1 MHRKCRSRS
10 LTKHDGHPTG
20 GRAFDQFSVSRRSV
34 LKGIGGAAAVGVG
47 SGFLSRRALSAGTL
61 NYMCWEGYD
70 SPELIKPFEEE
81 HDVTVAF
88 DLIIDSPGA
97 FAKIAAGGHRDF
109 DLASLD
115 SPWIVR
121 MGPAGVCEFLD
132 PDDFKEEFDSFY
144 PEFQHPF
151 SPLTYDGKITG
162 LPTRWGWVAAPINLD
177 YSTVEEWR
185 SYDPCFDPKNRD
197 RIGLM
202 DWGDWPIMPMVLHAG
217 INPYRELDQAEL
229 NEVRKVFRALFKNTR
244 ALFADLTLARKAL
257 LDGSVKTLIGTGT
270 YATNAIRRDGYK
282 QVLSVVPEPRDG
294 LNQGVLWI
302 EGTAIIREPSEPEL
316 AKKLI
321 KHMATP
327 EGAYHLSWPAGGQPS
342 NPTPVKA
349 AEALYSDEQKDA
361 MQMDY
366 MWEAFAKCEIHDVA
380 PNIDEMLVIWQEEL
394 ASAG

>member
-1 MHRKCRSRS
+1 MHHNSQYHN
-10 LTKHDGHPTG
+10 LPKHNQLQIDG
-20 GRAFDQFSVSRRSV
+20 RDLDRFSVSRRSV
-34 LKGIGGAAAVGVG
+34 LKGMASTAAVGVG
-47 SGFLSRRALSAGTL
+47 SSLLGGRAQAASTL

-70 SPELIKPFEEE
+70 SPELIKPFEKAN
-81 HDVTVAF
+81 DVTVEF
-88 DLIIDSPGA
+88 DLIVDSPGA
-97 FAKIAAGGHRDF
+97 FAKLAAGGHRDF

-132 PDDFKEEFDSFY
+132 PADFKEEFDSFY
-144 PEFQHPF
+144 PEFEHPF

-162 LPTRWGWVAAPINLD
+162 LPTRWGWVAAPINLE
-177 YSTVEEWR
+177 YSTLKEWR
-185 SYDPCFDPKNRD
+185 SYDPCFDSKNRD

-217 INPYRELDQAEL
+217 INPYKELDQAEL
-229 NEVRKVFRALFKNTR
+229 KEVRTVLRALFKNTR

-270 YATNAIRRDGYK
+270 YTTNAIRRDGHK
-282 QVLSVVPEPRDG
+282 QVLSIVPEPKNG

-302 EGTAIIREPSEPEL
+302 EGTAIIKEPSEPEL

-327 EGAYHLSWPAGGQPS
+327 SGAYHLSWPAGGQPS

-349 AEALYSDEQKDA
+349 AEELYSDEQKDA

-366 MWEAFAKCEIHDVA
+366 MWEAFAKSEIHDVA

-394 ASAG
+394 AAAG

>member
-1 MHRKCRSRS
+1 MEKDSGYRCSTKTDHFRTDGFRSRI
-10 LTKHDGHPTG
+10 
-20 GRAFDQFSVSRRSV
+20 SRRNV
-34 LKGIGGAAAVGVG
+34 LKGLAGATAVAG
-47 SGFLSRRALSAGTL
+47 SNGLLNTPALSAGTL

-70 SPELIKPFEEE
+70 STELIKPFEEL

-121 MGPAGVCEFLD
+121 MGPAGVCEYLD
-132 PDDFKEEFDSFY
+132 PADFTEELDSFY

-151 SPLTYDGKITG
+151 SPLVWDGKITG
-162 LPTRWGWVAAPINLD
+162 MPTRWGWVSAPINLD
-177 YSTVEEWR
+177 YSTEEEWR
-185 SYDPCFDPKNRD
+185 TYDPCFDPQNRD
-197 RIGLM
+197 RIGIM

-217 INPYRELDQAEL
+217 IDPYRELDQAEL
-229 NEVRKVFRALFKNTR
+229 AEVRKVLRALFKNTR

-270 YATNAIRRDGYK
+270 YTTNAIRRDGFK
-282 QVLSVVPEPRDG
+282 QVLSVVPEP
-294 LNQGVLWI
+294 QGDLKQGIVWI

-316 AKKLI
+316 AKALI

-327 EGAYHLSWPAGGQPS
+327 MGAYHLSWPAGGQPS
-342 NPTPVKA
+342 NPTPVA
-349 AEALYSDEQKDA
+349 ATEELYSDEQRDA

-366 MWEAFAKCEIHDVA
+366 MWEAFANSVVHDVA
-380 PNIDEMLVIWQEEL
+380 PNIDEMLMIWQEEL